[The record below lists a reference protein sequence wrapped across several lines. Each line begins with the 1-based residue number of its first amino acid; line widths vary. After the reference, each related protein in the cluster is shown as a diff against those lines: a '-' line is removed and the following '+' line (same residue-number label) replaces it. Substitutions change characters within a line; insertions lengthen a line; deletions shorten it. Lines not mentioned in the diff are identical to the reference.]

1 MSIINRRN
9 AVLGWAVWTT
19 AKRTASMKARK
30 KMPGVQNRRPNA
42 PLVAVTFAGLAGAVG
57 ALAFWRKQHSDEATA

>member
-19 AKRTASMKARK
+19 AKKTASMKAKRK
-30 KMPGVQNRRPNA
+30 VSGGPNVPLLAASAAGV
-42 PLVAVTFAGLAGAVG
+42 AGAVG
-57 ALAFWRKQHSDEATA
+57 ALAFWRRQHSGDATV

>member
-19 AKRTASMKARK
+19 AKKTASMKAKRTVSGSESK
-30 KMPGVQNRRPNA
+30 GPSKPVLA
-42 PLVAVTFAGLAGAVG
+42 ATFAGLAGAVG
-57 ALAFWRKQHSDEATA
+57 ALAFWRKQHGGDAPA

>member
-19 AKRTASMKARK
+19 AKKTASMKAKRSMSSGESSGPSK
-30 KMPGVQNRRPNA
+30 
-42 PLVAVTFAGLAGAVG
+42 PLLAATFAGLAGAVG
-57 ALAFWRKQHSDEATA
+57 ALAFWRRQHGGDAPA

>member
-19 AKRTASMKARK
+19 AKKTASMKAKRK
-30 KMPGVQNRRPNA
+30 VSGGRPKA
-42 PLVAVTFAGLAGAVG
+42 PFIAAFAGLAGAVG
-57 ALAFWRKQHSDEATA
+57 ALAFWRKQHSGDATA

>member
-19 AKRTASMKARK
+19 AKRTASMKAK
-30 KMPGVQNRRPNA
+30 KKVSGNESSRPSK
-42 PLVAVTFAGLAGAVG
+42 PLVAATFAGLAGAVG
-57 ALAFWRKQHSDEATA
+57 ALAFWRRKHGDDAA

>member
-19 AKRTASMKARK
+19 AKRAAAMKAKRK
-30 KMPGVQNRRPNA
+30 VSGGPNM
-42 PLVAVTFAGLAGAVG
+42 PLVAASFAGLAGAVG
-57 ALAFWRKQHSDEATA
+57 ALAFWRRQHSSDATA

>member
-19 AKRTASMKARK
+19 AKRTAAMKARK
-30 KMPGVQNRRPNA
+30 KMPGVENRRPNV
-42 PLVAVTFAGLAGAVG
+42 PLVAATFAGLAGAVG
-57 ALAFWRKQHSDEATA
+57 ALAFWRRQHSGDAPA

>member
-19 AKRTASMKARK
+19 AKRTATYKAKR
-30 KMPGVQNRRPNA
+30 KMPGNNRPSV
-42 PLVAVTFAGLAGAVG
+42 PLVAATFAGLAGAVG
-57 ALAFWRKQHSDEATA
+57 AVAFWRRHAGDAPA

>member
-19 AKRTASMKARK
+19 AKKTASIKAKRSMSSSESSGPSK
-30 KMPGVQNRRPNA
+30 
-42 PLVAVTFAGLAGAVG
+42 PLVAATFAGLAGAVG
-57 ALAFWRKQHSDEATA
+57 ALAFWRRHNSGDATA